1 MGHGKKFAFFVRIPY
16 LWFELEPD
24 PSQLHIGGAR
34 SEMDLS
40 RYLSK
45 IINYDL
51 ENTQTAIK
59 VCYAW
64 FVILNNRRF
73 SINLY
78 QITNF
83 LPLTSVLNRGS
94 IDSCSKIRQ
103 SHTPFRPVQ
112 VRCIVRS
119 NTYDFRYH

>member
-1 MGHGKKFAFFVRIPY
+1 MGHGESFAFFVRIPY
-16 LWFELEPD
+16 LWFVQSS
-24 PSQLHIGGAR
+24 SQLPIRGA
-34 SEMDLS
+34 EGVDLS
-40 RYLSK
+40 EYQSK
-45 IINYDL
+45 IVNRDL
-51 ENTQTAIK
+51 RNMETTIK
-59 VCYAW
+59 VYHAW

-112 VRCIVRS
+112 VRCIARS
-119 NTYDFRYH
+119 NTYDFRSH